1 MRRSTATALA
11 VLLLIQTGCFSPS
24 AARRAGPMLR
34 DAWDTG
40 EHGTAVA
47 WRGPVF
53 SLAALG
59 DFVVHAVVPI
69 DYDGYFLVDRREPRE
84 KWFRAYGGPMR
95 PLSEVAIL
103 CHRDRVTSIYSLRA
117 EADET
122 AYAARHER
130 WHYPRCIEVLPGRYR
145 LEVSYYS
152 RISTDVDRNLA
163 TQTVESARP
172 SVVDWTAEAG
182 AIYQLRAVFG
192 DAADAPG
199 DDPRFF
205 HAPPR
210 SQSPGTTTY
219 ALEVSTWNVRIERLP
234 SADYLD
240 EPVLEYRE
248 RWKAYEQLAR

>member
-1 MRRSTATALA
+1 M
-11 VLLLIQTGCFSPS
+11 V
-24 AARRAGPMLR
+24 R
-34 DAWDTG
+34 DAWDSG
-40 EHGTAVA
+40 EHGAAVL

-53 SLAALG
+53 SIAALG
-59 DFVVHAVVPI
+59 DFLVHALAPI

-84 KWFRAYGGPMR
+84 KWFRAYGGAMR
-95 PLSEVAIL
+95 PRPEVAIL

-130 WHYPRCIEVLPGRYR
+130 WHYPRCIEVLPGSYR
-145 LEVSYYS
+145 LEVNYYS
-152 RISTDVDRNLA
+152 RVTADVDRDLA
-163 TQTVESARP
+163 TKTVESARP

-192 DAADAPG
+192 EAVEAPG
-199 DDPRFF
+199 DDPNFF

-219 ALEVSTWNVRIERLP
+219 ALDVSTWNVRIDRVP
-234 SADYLD
+234 AVDYLD

-248 RWKAYEQLAR
+248 RWKAYEERQR